1 MFDTSARNKGF
12 ARKVNNPA
20 FDAGMVFVFFS
31 WVVSVLKKW
40 LHIATEFKEATTKAF
55 VSTYLVV
62 LFEKTV
68 AYYDA
73 TEGNGNQG
81 LCFVLTGC
89 RFDKDGCVLRQNL
102 RK

>member
-1 MFDTSARNKGF
+1 M
-12 ARKVNNPA
+12 
-20 FDAGMVFVFFS
+20 
-31 WVVSVLKKW
+31 KKW
-40 LHIATEFKEATTKAF
+40 LHIAMEFKEATTKAF

-89 RFDKDGCVLRQNL
+89 LFDRNGCILQQAYKKEQPAKKAIDIELENA
-102 RK
+102 